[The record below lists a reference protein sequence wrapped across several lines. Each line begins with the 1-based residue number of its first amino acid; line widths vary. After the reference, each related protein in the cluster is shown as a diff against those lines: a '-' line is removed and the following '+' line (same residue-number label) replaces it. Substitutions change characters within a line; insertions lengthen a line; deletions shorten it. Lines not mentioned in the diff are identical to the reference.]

1 MPKPQ
6 YSGPWRRIRKTIL
19 QRDLH
24 TCQIQGP
31 NCTQHATQ
39 VDHITPVAHGGA
51 WYDPNNLRAA
61 CPNCNNQRPANQR
74 NEQWR
79 NTPTHITLIYG
90 PPSAGKT
97 TYVNKHRKPG
107 EMVIDYDTI
116 AQALGSPDTHGH
128 DTIHESVNAARNAVL
143 RTVRQ
148 GKVKTPRVWIISSN
162 PNAPTIFP
170 YHDTVLID
178 PGLEQTLA
186 QAKAA
191 GRPHQWL
198 QLIRNW
204 YQEEHTKT
212 ATNQTPNSRR
222 W

>member
-1 MPKPQ
+1 M
-6 YSGPWRRIRKTIL
+6 
-19 QRDLH
+19 
-24 TCQIQGP
+24 
-31 NCTQHATQ
+31 
-39 VDHITPVAHGGA
+39 
-51 WYDPNNLRAA
+51 
-61 CPNCNNQRPANQR
+61 
-74 NEQWR
+74 
-79 NTPTHITLIYG
+79 
-90 PPSAGKT
+90 
-97 TYVNKHRKPG
+97 
-107 EMVIDYDTI
+107 IDYDTI